1 MLQRYI
7 PGVGMCNIGY
17 TSNAKQKA
25 KAAANALVFYS
36 CVSCNVDP
44 GFLAS
49 MNGGSPGSRATFIRD
64 GGLLSG
70 SVALRF
76 FARGGRLG

>member
-17 TSNAKQKA
+17 TPNAKQKA
-25 KAAANALVFYS
+25 KNARNDLVFYS
-36 CVSCNVDP
+36 CVSCNGDP
-44 GFLAS
+44 ALIVA
-49 MNGGSPGSRATFIRD
+49 MNGGSPGSRALFIRD